1 MSTRCFILEDQA
13 PARRILESYL
23 GKLSDFEVVGSAAAP
38 STAASILT
46 NEPVDLLFLDLGLP
60 QQDGFDF
67 LLTLAEPPVVI
78 VTTAYAA
85 RAVEGF
91 THGVADYLVKPFS
104 FERFKI
110 ATERAVTALQ
120 ARRHDTIIAIPTDR
134 GHRELVATRNILS
147 LTADGDYVQVRTN
160 NQQLLTLGP
169 LSQWAAKLPC
179 PPFQRIHRSHVI
191 NINHLDSIDT
201 RSVQVGG
208 EKLSVSSTYSAEL
221 RAAVDRRNA
230 GSR

>member
-13 PARRILESYL
+13 PARRILENYL
-23 GKLSDFEVVGSAAAP
+23 GKLAEFEVVGSAAAP
-38 STAASILT
+38 STAASILGS
-46 NEPVDLLFLDLGLP
+46 EPVDLLFLDLGLP

-67 LLTLAEPPVVI
+67 LLTLAKPPVVI

-104 FERFKI
+104 FERFKT

-120 ARRHDTIIAIPTDR
+120 ARQHDTIVAIPTDR

-147 LTADGDYVQVRTN
+147 LTADGDYVAVRTTS
-160 NQQLLTLGP
+160 QQLLTAGP
-169 LSQWAAKLPC
+169 LSQWASQLPC
-179 PPFQRIHRSHVI
+179 PPFQRIHRSHII
-191 NINHLDSIDT
+191 NMDHLNSIDT
-201 RSVQVGG
+201 RSVEVGG
-208 EKLSVSSTYSAEL
+208 KTLPVSSTYSAEL
-221 RAAVDRRNA
+221 RTAVDRRNA
-230 GSR
+230 GSQ